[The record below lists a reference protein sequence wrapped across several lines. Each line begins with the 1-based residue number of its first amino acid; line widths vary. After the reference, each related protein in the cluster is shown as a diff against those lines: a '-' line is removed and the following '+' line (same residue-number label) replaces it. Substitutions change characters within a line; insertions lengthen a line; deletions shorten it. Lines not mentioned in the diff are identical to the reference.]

1 MNKILNKYNV
11 IGDDFFYHHTVTEK
25 NGEIYY
31 HGPEVHRQYEVLYLI
46 SGEISYI
53 IEGETYNASPG
64 DMIFVSPN
72 EIHTIKIDGNATYER
87 AVVLFDMSIMERLI
101 SGADVK
107 LSLFTAENAKKL
119 RVIDKKTV
127 SRYGI
132 WKILSEMIEC
142 RDPEPYKRLTV
153 VSRLIE
159 FMICLDK
166 IAGDATAAM
175 PTEVDPLIQRI
186 TEYIERNIEK
196 PISLP
201 DMSRELFVST
211 STLSHRFSEYMNMPL
226 NRFIAVKKMHRADEL
241 MREGHSASEV
251 SRLVGYENYTS
262 FFYNFKR
269 IMGRPPTSKSLAD

>member
-1 MNKILNKYNV
+1 MNAILQNYNV
-11 IGDDFFYHHTVTEK
+11 IGDDFFYHHTVTEQ
-25 NGEIYY
+25 NGETYY
-31 HGPEVHRQYEVLYLI
+31 HGPEVHRQYEVMYLI

-53 IEGETYNASPG
+53 IEGETYNAAPG

-72 EIHTIKIDGNATYER
+72 EIHTLKINGELVYER

-107 LSLFTAENAKKL
+107 LSLFSSENAKKL
-119 RVIDKKTV
+119 RIIDKETV
-127 SRYGI
+127 GHFGLWR
-132 WKILSEMIEC
+132 ILSEMIEC
-142 RDPEPYKRLTV
+142 REPEPYKRLTV
-153 VSRLIE
+153 VSKLIE

-166 IAGDATAAM
+166 IAGDVKETA

-186 TEYIERNIEK
+186 TEYVEKNIEK
-196 PISLP
+196 PISLTE
-201 DMSRELFVST
+201 MSRELFVST

-241 MREGHSASEV
+241 MRDGLLSASEV

-262 FFYNFKR
+262 FFYNYKK
-269 IMGRPPTSKSLAD
+269 IMGLSPSEKQ

>member
-1 MNKILNKYNV
+1 MNKVLNKYNV
-11 IGDDFFYHHTVTEK
+11 IGDDFFYHHTVTEE
-25 NGEIYY
+25 NGETYY

-46 SGEISYI
+46 RGEISYI
-53 IEGETYNASPG
+53 IEGETYNATPG

-72 EIHTIKIDGNATYER
+72 EIHTIKIDGNSVYER

-107 LSLFTAENAKKL
+107 LSPFTIENAKKL
-119 RVIDKKTV
+119 RVIDKNTV

-132 WKILSEMIEC
+132 WKTLSAMIEC
-142 RDPEPYKRLTV
+142 DEPEPYKRLTV
-153 VSRLIE
+153 VAKLIE
-159 FMICLDK
+159 FMISLDK
-166 IAGDATAAM
+166 IAGDAGTTP

-186 TEYIERNIEK
+186 TEYIERNIDK
-196 PISLP
+196 PISLHE
-201 DMSRELFVST
+201 MSRELFVST

-269 IMGRPPTSKSLAD
+269 IMGRSPTSKPLTD